1 MQQIKL
7 DKGCIYIEKEWLNR
21 FQTAAIFYSLTKMG
35 PEFPQLTHDIIFS
48 ITDKSKQLLTRW
60 MSFRLPFNRNDASDD
75 DLKRKVQD
83 IDCTITMK
91 DGKITNPPCVH
102 NLRSCS

>member
-1 MQQIKL
+1 MQIKM
-7 DKGCIYIEKEWLNR
+7 DKGHIYIEKEWLNR

-60 MSFRLPFNRNDASDD
+60 MSFRLSFNRNDASDD
-75 DLKRKVQD
+75 DLKLGTKVQD
-83 IDCTITMK
+83 IDYTITMK
-91 DGKITNPPCVH
+91 DGKITNPCV
-102 NLRSCS
+102 RTI